1 MSSSNVPFGDILEKK
16 QTWSTFLTAGII
28 FSKKQTFQWQLSV
41 RRSLDAEKLL
51 QYKREQVQVFV
62 IDVIQKD
69 QGSPW
74 QRNWCYY
81 SEVEKQVAIC
91 CWSCNCFTWKLTPFK
106 SPSSTPLAPPAIER
120 SRWLLA
126 SGCYYM
132 VPKWGVTTTTC
143 RWKPF
148 DLQRWELSGLRQQQ
162 LFITFNLSVLAVL
175 AQETASPSLQFCSFE
190 IRYNSK
196 GG

>member
-1 MSSSNVPFGDILEKK
+1 MSSSNVPFGDIPEKK

-62 IDVIQKD
+62 IGVIQKD

-81 SEVEKQVAIC
+81 SEVEKRVAIC
-91 CWSCNCFTWKLTPFK
+91 C
-106 SPSSTPLAPPAIER
+106 
-120 SRWLLA
+120 
-126 SGCYYM
+126 
-132 VPKWGVTTTTC
+132 
-143 RWKPF
+143 
-148 DLQRWELSGLRQQQ
+148 
-162 LFITFNLSVLAVL
+162 
-175 AQETASPSLQFCSFE
+175 
-190 IRYNSK
+190 
-196 GG
+196 